1 MVLKGLTLSLLL
13 NKHTNNIW
21 ITQAFSQL
29 FLKKFS
35 QDSHV
40 SKAKGA
46 ALVIFPS
53 YSASHPPL
61 KIRKINENSKFST

>member
-21 ITQAFSQL
+21 IAQAFSHL

-46 ALVIFPS
+46 ALVILRTL
-53 YSASHPPL
+53 SASHPPL
-61 KIRKINENSKFST
+61 KIQKIYENSKFSL

>member
-21 ITQAFSQL
+21 IAQAFSQL
-29 FLKKFS
+29 FLKKFYRGA
-35 QDSHV
+35 QV

-46 ALVIFPS
+46 ALVILRTL
-53 YSASHPPL
+53 SASHPPL
-61 KIRKINENSKFST
+61 KIQKINENSKFST